1 MPIVGTIQRYLQK
14 HGIRLIRNQEHLD
27 LLTNLRLAQTRLKW
41 VDTDEFPEIGAYI
54 RSQVKLNNMVSQL
67 QQDFVAQFIHSLTS
81 DKPGYFVEFGASDGI
96 VFSNTFVLEK
106 EYFWTGIL
114 AEPAR
119 IWKNDLEKNRQCQID
134 LRCVWHE
141 SGDQIEFKETL
152 SAEYSTINHFSN
164 SDLHRD
170 NRLSGKRYSVETIS
184 LKDLLD
190 SHGAP
195 STISYLSIDTEGS
208 EFRILEHFNFS
219 DYIFNFISVE
229 HNYGINR
236 NIMKSLLEANG
247 YSQILQKYSEFDDW
261 FVHYSVLPKLK
272 KEYVIV

>member
-1 MPIVGTIQRYLQK
+1 
-14 HGIRLIRNQEHLD
+14 
-27 LLTNLRLAQTRLKW
+27 
-41 VDTDEFPEIGAYI
+41 
-54 RSQVKLNNMVSQL
+54 MVSQL